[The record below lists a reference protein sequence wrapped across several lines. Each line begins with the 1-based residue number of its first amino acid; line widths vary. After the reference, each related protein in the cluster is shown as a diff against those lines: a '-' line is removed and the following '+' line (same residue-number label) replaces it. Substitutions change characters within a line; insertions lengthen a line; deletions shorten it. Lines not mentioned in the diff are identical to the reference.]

1 MKNFKKNI
9 LLPILFLGLGA
20 NAQQVGIKDA
30 NTTPSETFPAT
41 SASLDVYSPSKGIL
55 FPKHDL
61 LELNNPK
68 SPVNLQADIDKNRI
82 VDGTIIFNKGGQSPY
97 PRGYYTWIKDK
108 WVLILY
114 KGSEPQQ
121 GSFSIPANTQLIP
134 NGTTKGDR
142 NNVINGIVEAETNN
156 IEGSSFSGNTIRL
169 PRGKYVYKYDVD
181 TFNTSN
187 AAPNFIGDFNGY
199 SMITFLRKKGSTEP
213 ITDVQRF
220 TKVGA
225 RASFAIDT
233 RPESIY
239 SFIPMRGMFI
249 LDLDQDTELE
259 QIINYDTDSST
270 NAGLGIRTS
279 FTVSITKVQ

>member
-30 NTTPSETFPAT
+30 NTTPKETFPAT
-41 SASLDVYSPSKGIL
+41 SASLDVHFPNKGVL

-61 LELNNPK
+61 LELDNPK

-82 VDGTIIFNKGGQSPY
+82 VDGTMIFNKGGQSPY
-97 PRGYYTWIKDK
+97 PRGFYIWIIDK
-108 WVLILY
+108 WVLVLY
-114 KGSEPQQ
+114 KGFEPQQ

-181 TFNTSN
+181 TFNTSIVP
-187 AAPNFIGDFNGY
+187 PNFVGDFNGY
-199 SMITFLRKKGSTEP
+199 SMVSFLRKKGTTEP

-225 RASFAIDT
+225 RSRYDINT
-233 RPESIY
+233 RPAEIY

-249 LDLDQDTELE
+249 LELDEETELE
-259 QIINYDTDSST
+259 HVINYDTDSST

-279 FTVSITKVQ
+279 FTAALTKVQ